1 MLQPTSEW
9 KLKLGHYPVLA
20 GRLEVGDCGP
30 HLHDT
35 YTLALMKEGSSV
47 IKMREQTC
55 GWTTRS
61 IFLGNPYEVHEGVT
75 ERSIRYEVLYPS
87 LDLMRAGLGL
97 STGDARVPYFSRA
110 VAADP
115 HTVDELTLVLSSC
128 LDQGGMRGGAAAEEQ
143 FIRFMREYASSL
155 GVRLAKPR
163 DCTPVHAACRIM
175 QETLDT
181 NVDLSELAGQV
192 GYSRYYFIRLFHKV
206 TGVPP
211 NVYLRQLRLSRARQ
225 LICSG
230 YAPAQAASACG
241 FSDQAHLTREFKR
254 SFCTTPGK
262 VARDLFRSA
271 AAHPVE

>member
-9 KLKLGHYPVLA
+9 KLKVGHYPVLA

-30 HLHDT
+30 HFHDT

-47 IKMREQTC
+47 IRMRERTC

-61 IFLGNPYEVHEGVT
+61 VFLGNPYEVHEGVT
-75 ERSIRYEVLYPS
+75 ERPIRYEVLYPS
-87 LDLMRAGLGL
+87 IDLMRAGLGL
-97 STGDARVPYFSRA
+97 SKRETRVPYFSRA
-110 VAADP
+110 VAAD
-115 HTVDELTLVLSSC
+115 VDIIDELALVLNSC
-128 LDQGGMRGGAAAEEQ
+128 LDRAGRRDGTAVEEQ
-143 FIRFMREYASSL
+143 FIRFMREYGSAL
-155 GVRLAKPR
+155 GVRLAEPR
-163 DCTPVHAACRIM
+163 DFTPVHAACRIM

-181 NVDLSELAGQV
+181 SVDLSELAGQV

-230 YAPAQAASACG
+230 HAPAQAASACG

-262 VARDLFRSA
+262 VARDLFHPA
-271 AAHPVE
+271 AAQPVE